1 MQAGDL
7 LAIGAWLVAVLTLL
21 ALAYEPWRRNRRR
34 FKVMLTARATPFLAQ
49 LVPRDGGNVWLHPH
63 LLLKDAPFVFA
74 VFLVFQLVLRR
85 RFMRAARPDRR
96 ETEPG
101 RR

>member
-34 FKVMLTARATPFLAQ
+34 FKVMLGARAVSPLFIFTPAAMLLATPFLA
-49 LVPRDGGNVWLHPH
+49 
-63 LLLKDAPFVFA
+63 
-74 VFLVFQLVLRR
+74 
-85 RFMRAARPDRR
+85 
-96 ETEPG
+96 
-101 RR
+101 